1 MGRGPEGG
9 TAGQRGYRDTVS
21 HEVEWSRAS
30 KTVSHEGADLILD
43 ALANGK
49 PVEGVTDKKGDMGEL
64 RDEAGRS
71 VKDRLVLRR
80 ISRGQTI
87 VESQHCHSLSWR
99 RSERGPKS

>member
-21 HEVEWSRAS
+21 LEVEWSRAS

-49 PVEGVTDKKGDMGEL
+49 PVEGVTDKKGDMREL
-64 RDEAGRS
+64 RDASYEAGLS
-71 VKDRLVLRR
+71 VKDRLELRR
-80 ISRGQTI
+80 ISR
-87 VESQHCHSLSWR
+87 
-99 RSERGPKS
+99 